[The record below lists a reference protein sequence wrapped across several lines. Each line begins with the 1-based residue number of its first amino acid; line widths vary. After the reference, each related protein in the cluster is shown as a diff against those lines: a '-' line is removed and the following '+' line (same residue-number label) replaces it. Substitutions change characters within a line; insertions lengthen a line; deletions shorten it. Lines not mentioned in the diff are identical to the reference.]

1 MTTTN
6 SVQGRV
12 VLLLAHIAGMIDM
25 VALPVWVGAALIG
38 QYKFSPQQAGGM
50 VTLYLLGAVLA
61 SAFFASRFTR
71 FSARRYSTVGYVI
84 SCLAFMALTQT
95 RDIGPMM
102 VLHAIAGLAAGTG
115 LSFTHGAIGR
125 SPNPHR
131 LFAIVGLGL
140 CISAIAFLGGSQ
152 SLIPQSGGT
161 ALFAMF
167 AAIMAVAAVACAL
180 GFPAIDAAGAQAGSH
195 VGSLSTAT
203 WLVILG
209 VVCMALN
216 QAMLFSFVERIGADR
231 GYGDKV
237 TGVLIALGFI
247 NIVPPILAG
256 VLQNRLPVRSV
267 LIAGPI
273 AQAIL
278 ASLIIFTSEF
288 SIYAFAASIF
298 VAVMIFTH
306 TFAFG
311 VLAKLDLSGRASAA
325 TAATLMLGAAIGP
338 ILGGVLIQQVGYP
351 ALGAAVVIVSTAAV
365 ALFAS
370 ACSGMQSPAVSLQH
384 P

>member
-1 MTTTN
+1 MTTTT
-6 SVQGRV
+6 SVNGRI

-71 FSARRYSTVGYVI
+71 FSARLYSTVGYAV
-84 SCLAFMALTQT
+84 SCLAFLGLTQT
-95 RDIGPMM
+95 RDLSAMM

-115 LSFTHGAIGR
+115 LSFTHGTIGR
-125 SPNPHR
+125 SANPHR
-131 LFAIVGLGL
+131 LFATVGLGL
-140 CISAIAFLGGSQ
+140 CISAILFLGSSQ
-152 SLIPQSGGT
+152 SLIPQSNGT

-167 AAIMAVAAVACAL
+167 AAIMAVAAVACVL
-180 GFPAIDAAGAQAGSH
+180 GFPALDNIAANSSGAK
-195 VGSLSTAT
+195 GSLSAPA
-203 WLVILG
+203 WLVIFG
-209 VVCMALN
+209 VICMALN

-247 NIVPPILAG
+247 NLIPPILAG
-256 VLQNRLPVRSV
+256 VLQNRLPARSV

-288 SIYAFAASIF
+288 SVYAFAASIF

-311 VLAKLDLSGRASAA
+311 VLTQLDPSGRAAAA

-351 ALGAAVVIVSTAAV
+351 ALGIAVVLVSAIAV
-365 ALFAS
+365 VFFAR
-370 ACSGMQSPAVSLQH
+370 ACSGLQSPATVMQKI
-384 P
+384 